1 MCTLCTLFFTVHIF
15 TKPPHR
21 MGREHPNRAILT
33 NPSRPLPS
41 PRSLKFAMTQTQE
54 TPEDETPVVETLS
67 QFNLA
72 ETDDGY
78 LLEIGGDGG
87 SVLTLAATA
96 EQIDAIIEALDALLS
111 AEVDAVEDDE
121 ELS

>member
-1 MCTLCTLFFTVHIF
+1 M
-15 TKPPHR
+15 PASP
-21 MGREHPNRAILT
+21 AI
-33 NPSRPLPS
+33 
-41 PRSLKFAMTQTQE
+41 
-54 TPEDETPVVETLS
+54 ETLS

-111 AEVDAVEDDE
+111 PDADAIDDE
-121 ELS
+121 DPA

>member
-1 MCTLCTLFFTVHIF
+1 
-15 TKPPHR
+15 
-21 MGREHPNRAILT
+21 
-33 NPSRPLPS
+33 
-41 PRSLKFAMTQTQE
+41 MTQTQE

>member
-1 MCTLCTLFFTVHIF
+1 
-15 TKPPHR
+15 
-21 MGREHPNRAILT
+21 
-33 NPSRPLPS
+33 
-41 PRSLKFAMTQTQE
+41 MT
-54 TPEDETPVVETLS
+54 DETIQTLT

-87 SVLTLAATA
+87 SLLRLAASP

-111 AEVDAVEDDE
+111 DEDDAVDDDGPDAA
-121 ELS
+121 

>member
-1 MCTLCTLFFTVHIF
+1 M
-15 TKPPHR
+15 
-21 MGREHPNRAILT
+21 
-33 NPSRPLPS
+33 PS
-41 PRSLKFAMTQTQE
+41 PVE
-54 TPEDETPVVETLS
+54 TPAFETLS

-87 SVLTLAATA
+87 SVLTLAASA

-111 AEVDAVEDDE
+111 PDADAIDDDE
-121 ELS
+121 DPA